1 MAMDLRDPNVWVSHL
16 LENLPEE
23 KLASALKDD
32 NPNWEYID
40 GEIVKLGSLAHSQL
54 DIPELQRRGLVIL
67 ASESKDFRLLAHLLR
82 TLQHAGDPH
91 LALRLLALY
100 VEHYWAVAAP
110 QNMAHKKRFASQVI
124 KRFETGIEVFSQ
136 NAATAQRDALSGE
149 LAKLA
154 QCWQSHN
161 APELAQATDD
171 LFALYQR
178 AFNRAAPAPVPTPA
192 ASGSSPQTTATSES
206 GVTQPSA
213 PAPQIVIDSHDD
225 KAWRDTLLKV
235 AAILCERQPDS
246 PQGYRLRRHA
256 LWQNITSTPQAESDG
271 RTPLAAVSADMVAD
285 YHAQLGSADMALW
298 QQVEKSVLLA
308 PYWLDG
314 HCLSAQTALRLGYKQ
329 VADAIR
335 DEVIRFLER
344 LPRFKVS
351 AFWLLILA
359 WIFLLVWIWW
369 KGPMWT
375 LYEEQWLKP
384 LANRWLAT
392 AAWGIIALVW
402 LTVRVM
408 KRLQQLEKMQKQQ
421 REEAVDPLSVE
432 LNAQQRYLDRWLLR
446 LQRHLDNRR
455 FLWQLPWYMVIGP
468 AGSGKT
474 TLLREG
480 FPSDII
486 YAPEGARGA
495 EQRLYLTPHVGKQAV
510 IFDIDGTLCA
520 PADADI
526 LHRRLWEHALGWLKE
541 KRARQ
546 PLNGIILTLDLPDLL
561 TADKR
566 RREHLLQTLRSR
578 LQDIRQHLHCQ
589 LPVYVVL
596 TRLDLLQGFAALF
609 QSLNRQDRDAIL
621 GVTFTRRAH
630 ENDDWRTELNAF
642 WQTWVDRMNLALP
655 DLMVAQ
661 THTRAS
667 LFSFSRQMQGSR
679 EPLVS
684 LLEGLLDGENM
695 NVMLRGVYLTSS
707 LQRGQMDDIF
717 TQSAAR
723 QYRLGNNPLASW
735 PLVDTAPYFTR
746 SLFPQALLAEPNLA
760 TESRAWLIRSRRRL
774 TVFSATGGVAALL
787 LITGWHHYYNGNY
800 QSGITVLKQAKA
812 FMDVPPP
819 QGEDDFG
826 NLQLPLLNPVR
837 DATLAYGDW
846 GDRSRL
852 ADMGLYQ
859 GRRIGPYV
867 EQTYLQL
874 LEQRYLPSLFNGL
887 VKAMNAAPPESE
899 EKLAVLRV
907 MRMLED
913 KSGRNNEVVKQYMA
927 KRWSEKFHGQRD
939 IQAQLMSHL
948 DYALAHTDWHAERQA
963 GDGDAI
969 SRWTPYDK
977 PVVSAQKELSKLPV
991 YQRVY
996 QSLKTRAL
1004 GVLPADLNLR
1014 DQVGP
1019 TFDQV
1024 FTSADDNKLV
1034 VPQFITRYG
1043 LQSYFVKQ
1051 RDELVEL
1058 TAMDSWVLNLTRNV
1072 KYSDADRAEIQH
1084 QLTEQ
1089 YISDYTATW
1098 RAGMDNLNIRN
1109 FESIGQLTGALEQVI
1124 SGDQPLQRALTVLRD
1139 NTQPGVFS
1147 EKLSAKEREEALAE
1161 PDYQLLTR
1169 LGHEFAPENSTLA
1182 VQKDKE
1188 STMQAVYQQLT
1199 ELHRYLLAIQ
1209 NAPVPGKSALKAVQL
1224 RLDQNSSDP
1233 IFATRQMAKTLPAP
1247 LNRWVGRLA
1256 DQAWHVVMVEAV
1268 HYMEVDWRDSVVKP
1282 FNEQLANNYPF
1293 NPRSAQDASLDAFE
1307 RFFKPDGIL
1316 DTFYQQNLKLF
1327 IDNDLSLEDGDNNV
1341 IIREDIIAQL
1351 ETAQKIRDIFFS
1363 KQNGLG
1369 TSFAVET
1376 VSLSGNKRRSVL
1388 NLDGQLVDYSQG
1400 RNYTAHLVWPNNMRE
1415 GNESKLTLIGTS
1427 GNAPR
1432 SISFSGP
1439 WAQFRLFGAGQLTG
1453 VQDGNF
1459 TVRFSVDGGAM
1470 TYRVHTDTEDN
1481 PFSGG
1486 LFSQFGLS
1494 DTLY

>member
-1 MAMDLRDPNVWVSHL
+1 MIQIDLPPLVKRLNLFSRQALEMAASECMSQQAAEITVSHVLIQMLAMPRSDLRVITRQGDIGMEELRQALTV
-16 LENLPEE
+16 ENYTTARSADSYPAFSPMLVEWLKE
-23 KLASALKDD
+23 GWLLASAEMQHSELRGGVLLLALLHS
-32 NPNWEYID
+32 PLRYIPP
-40 GEIVKLGSLAHSQL
+40 A
-54 DIPELQRRGLVIL
+54 
-67 ASESKDFRLLAHLLR
+67 AARLLTGINRDRLQQDFVQWTQESAESVVPDADGKGAGTMTDASDTLLAR
-82 TLQHAGDPH
+82 YAKNMTADARNGRLDPVLCRDHEIDLMIDILCRRRKNNPVVVGEAGVGKSALIEG
-91 LALRLLALY
+91 LALRIVAGQVPDKLKNTDIMTLDLGALQAGAS
-100 VEHYWAVAAP
+100 VKGEFE
-110 QNMAHKKRFASQVI
+110 KRFKGLMAEVI
-124 KRFETGIEVFSQ
+124 SSPVPVILFIDEAHTLIGAGNQQGGLDISNLLKPALARGELKTIAATTWSEYKKYFEKDAALSRRFQLVKVSEP
-136 NAATAQRDALSGE
+136 NAAEATIILRGLSAVYEQSHGVLIDDDALQAAATLSERYLSGRQ
-149 LAKLA
+149 LPDKAIDVLDTA
-154 QCWQSHN
+154 CARVAIN
-161 APELAQATDD
+161 L
-171 LFALYQR
+171 
-178 AFNRAAPAPVPTPA
+178 
-192 ASGSSPQTTATSES
+192 SSPPKQISALTTLSHQQEAEIRQLERELRIGLRTDTSRMTE
-206 GVTQPSA
+206 VLVQY
-213 PAPQIVIDSHDD
+213 DE
-225 KAWRDTLLKV
+225 TL
-235 AAILCERQPDS
+235 
-246 PQGYRLRRHA
+246 
-256 LWQNITSTPQAESDG
+256 
-271 RTPLAAVSADMVAD
+271 
-285 YHAQLGSADMALW
+285 
-298 QQVEKSVLLA
+298 
-308 PYWLDG
+308 
-314 HCLSAQTALRLGYKQ
+314 TAL
-329 VADAIR
+329 
-335 DEVIRFLER
+335 DELE
-344 LPRFKVS
+344 
-351 AFWLLILA
+351 
-359 WIFLLVWIWW
+359 
-369 KGPMWT
+369 
-375 LYEEQWLKP
+375 
-384 LANRWLAT
+384 
-392 AAWGIIALVW
+392 AAWHQQQTLVREIIAL
-402 LTVRVM
+402 R
-408 KRLQQLEKMQKQQ
+408 QQLLGVAEDD
-421 REEAVDPLSVE
+421 AAPL
-432 LNAQQRYLDRWLLR
+432 
-446 LQRHLDNRR
+446 
-455 FLWQLPWYMVIGP
+455 P
-468 AGSGKT
+468 
-474 TLLREG
+474 
-480 FPSDII
+480 
-486 YAPEGARGA
+486 
-495 EQRLYLTPHVGKQAV
+495 
-510 IFDIDGTLCA
+510 
-520 PADADI
+520 DADTV
-526 LHRRLWEHALGWLKE
+526 E
-541 KRARQ
+541 
-546 PLNGIILTLDLPDLL
+546 D
-561 TADKR
+561 
-566 RREHLLQTLRSR
+566 
-578 LQDIRQHLHCQ
+578 
-589 LPVYVVL
+589 
-596 TRLDLLQGFAALF
+596 
-609 QSLNRQDRDAIL
+609 
-621 GVTFTRRAH
+621 
-630 ENDDWRTELNAF
+630 
-642 WQTWVDRMNLALP
+642 
-655 DLMVAQ
+655 
-661 THTRAS
+661 
-667 LFSFSRQMQGSR
+667 
-679 EPLVS
+679 
-684 LLEGLLDGENM
+684 
-695 NVMLRGVYLTSS
+695 
-707 LQRGQMDDIF
+707 
-717 TQSAAR
+717 TQ
-723 QYRLGNNPLASW
+723 
-735 PLVDTAPYFTR
+735 
-746 SLFPQALLAEPNLA
+746 
-760 TESRAWLIRSRRRL
+760 
-774 TVFSATGGVAALL
+774 
-787 LITGWHHYYNGNY
+787 
-800 QSGITVLKQAKA
+800 
-812 FMDVPPP
+812 
-819 QGEDDFG
+819 
-826 NLQLPLLNPVR
+826 
-837 DATLAYGDW
+837 
-846 GDRSRL
+846 
-852 ADMGLYQ
+852 
-859 GRRIGPYV
+859 
-867 EQTYLQL
+867 
-874 LEQRYLPSLFNGL
+874 
-887 VKAMNAAPPESE
+887 PESE
-899 EKLAVLRV
+899 SEQDNTGAVPADEADREQPEETAETV
-907 MRMLED
+907 
-913 KSGRNNEVVKQYMA
+913 SPV
-927 KRWSEKFHGQRD
+927 QR
-939 IQAQLMSHL
+939 LSHL

-1034 VPQFITRYG
+1034 VPQFLTRYG

-1058 TAMDSWVLNLTRNV
+1058 TAMDSWVLNLTRSV
-1072 KYSDADRAEIQH
+1072 KYSDADRAEIQR

-1209 NAPVPGKSALKAVQL
+1209 NATVPGKSALKAVQL

-1247 LNRWVGRLA
+1247 LNRWVGRLT

>member
-1 MAMDLRDPNVWVSHL
+1 MFRLPTPRL
-16 LENLPEE
+16 LSGL
-23 KLASALKDD
+23 KSAL
-32 NPNWEYID
+32 
-40 GEIVKLGSLAHSQL
+40 
-54 DIPELQRRGLVIL
+54 R
-67 ASESKDFRLLAHLLR
+67 
-82 TLQHAGDPH
+82 
-91 LALRLLALY
+91 
-100 VEHYWAVAAP
+100 
-110 QNMAHKKRFASQVI
+110 
-124 KRFETGIEVFSQ
+124 
-136 NAATAQRDALSGE
+136 
-149 LAKLA
+149 
-154 QCWQSHN
+154 
-161 APELAQATDD
+161 
-171 LFALYQR
+171 
-178 AFNRAAPAPVPTPA
+178 PA
-192 ASGSSPQTTATSES
+192 
-206 GVTQPSA
+206 
-213 PAPQIVIDSHDD
+213 
-225 KAWRDTLLKV
+225 
-235 AAILCERQPDS
+235 
-246 PQGYRLRRHA
+246 
-256 LWQNITSTPQAESDG
+256 
-271 RTPLAAVSADMVAD
+271 M
-285 YHAQLGSADMALW
+285 
-298 QQVEKSVLLA
+298 
-308 PYWLDG
+308 
-314 HCLSAQTALRLGYKQ
+314 
-329 VADAIR
+329 
-335 DEVIRFLER
+335 
-344 LPRFKVS
+344 PRFKVS

-369 KGPMWT
+369 KGPTWT

-392 AAWGIIALVW
+392 AAWGIIALMW

-446 LQRHLDNRR
+446 LQRYLDNRR

-526 LHRRLWEHALGWLKE
+526 LHRR
-541 KRARQ
+541 
-546 PLNGIILTLDLPDLL
+546 
-561 TADKR
+561 
-566 RREHLLQTLRSR
+566 
-578 LQDIRQHLHCQ
+578 
-589 LPVYVVL
+589 
-596 TRLDLLQGFAALF
+596 
-609 QSLNRQDRDAIL
+609 
-621 GVTFTRRAH
+621 
-630 ENDDWRTELNAF
+630 
-642 WQTWVDRMNLALP
+642 
-655 DLMVAQ
+655 
-661 THTRAS
+661 
-667 LFSFSRQMQGSR
+667 
-679 EPLVS
+679 
-684 LLEGLLDGENM
+684 
-695 NVMLRGVYLTSS
+695 
-707 LQRGQMDDIF
+707 
-717 TQSAAR
+717 
-723 QYRLGNNPLASW
+723 
-735 PLVDTAPYFTR
+735 
-746 SLFPQALLAEPNLA
+746 
-760 TESRAWLIRSRRRL
+760 
-774 TVFSATGGVAALL
+774 
-787 LITGWHHYYNGNY
+787 
-800 QSGITVLKQAKA
+800 
-812 FMDVPPP
+812 
-819 QGEDDFG
+819 
-826 NLQLPLLNPVR
+826 
-837 DATLAYGDW
+837 
-846 GDRSRL
+846 
-852 ADMGLYQ
+852 
-859 GRRIGPYV
+859 
-867 EQTYLQL
+867 
-874 LEQRYLPSLFNGL
+874 LPSLFNGL

-1034 VPQFITRYG
+1034 VPQFLTRYG

-1058 TAMDSWVLNLTRNV
+1058 TAMDSWVLNLTRSV
-1072 KYSDADRAEIQH
+1072 KYSDADRAEIQR

-1247 LNRWVGRLA
+1247 LNRWVGRLT